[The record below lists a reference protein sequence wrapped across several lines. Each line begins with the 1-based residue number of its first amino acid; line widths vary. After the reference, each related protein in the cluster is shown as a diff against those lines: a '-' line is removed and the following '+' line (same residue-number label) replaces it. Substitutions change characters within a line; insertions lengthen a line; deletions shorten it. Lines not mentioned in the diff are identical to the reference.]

1 MVYSSWTM
9 DKENNMG
16 RAFEFRKERKFKR
29 WAKMAVQFTRLG
41 KEIVMAVKAGGSDPN
56 ANSRLRTAIQNSKAV
71 NMPKDRVEAAIK
83 RATSRDE
90 KDYEE
95 IVYEGYAQHG
105 VAILVET
112 ATDNLNRTVA
122 NVRSY
127 FTKYGGT
134 LGKTG
139 SLDFIFSRKSVFTF
153 DPGDRDL
160 EELEFEL
167 IDAGLEDLFVE
178 ADEEGNDIAVLHT
191 AYEDFGKMQKMLEVL
206 GIETKSAKLE
216 RIAQSTTSVSEEQ
229 SVDVFKI
236 IDRLEEDDD
245 VQAVYHNM
253 AE

>member
-1 MVYSSWTM
+1 
-9 DKENNMG
+9 MG

-41 KEIVMAVKAGGSDPN
+41 KEIVMAVKDGGPSPES
-56 ANSRLRTAIQNSKAV
+56 NSRIRTAMQNAKAV

-83 RATSRDE
+83 RASSKDE

-95 IVYEGYAQHG
+95 LVYEGYAPHG
-105 VAILVET
+105 VAVLVET
-112 ATDNLNRTVA
+112 ATDNTNRTVA

-127 FTKYGGT
+127 FTKVGGT

-139 SLDFIFSRKSVFTF
+139 SLDFVFSRKSVFRF
-153 DPGDRDL
+153 DPGERDL

-167 IDAGLEDLFVE
+167 IDAGLEELFVE
-178 ADEEGNDIAVLHT
+178 TDEGGKDVAVLHA
-191 AYEDFGKMQKMLEVL
+191 AYEDFGKMQKTLEGM
-206 GIETKSAKLE
+206 GIELASAKLE
-216 RIAQSTTSVSEEQ
+216 RIALSTTEISEEDAA
-229 SVDVFKI
+229 DVLKL
-236 IDRLEEDDD
+236 IDKLEEDDD

>member
-1 MVYSSWTM
+1 
-9 DKENNMG
+9 MG

-41 KEIVMAVKAGGSDPN
+41 KEIVMAVKAGGPSVDT
-56 ANSRLRTAIQNSKAV
+56 NSRLRTAVQNAKAV

-83 RATSRDE
+83 RASSKEE

-95 IVYEGYAQHG
+95 LVYEGYAPHG
-105 VAILVET
+105 VAVLVET
-112 ATDNLNRTVA
+112 ATDNTNRTVA

-127 FTKYGGT
+127 FTKVGGT

-139 SLDFIFSRKSVFTF
+139 SLDFVFARKSVFRF
-153 DPGDRDL
+153 IPGERDL

-178 ADEEGNDIAVLHT
+178 TDENGQDVAVLHT
-191 AYEDFGKMQKMLEVL
+191 AYEDFGKMQKALEEL

-216 RIAQSTTSVSEEQ
+216 RIPQSTVSVTEEQ
-229 SVDVFKI
+229 AVDVFKI

>member
-1 MVYSSWTM
+1 
-9 DKENNMG
+9 MG
-16 RAFEFRKERKFKR
+16 RAFEFRKERKLKR
-29 WAKMAVQFTRLG
+29 WSKMAVQFTRLG
-41 KEIVMAVKAGGSDPN
+41 KEIVMAVKANGGDVN
-56 ANSRLRTAIQNSKAV
+56 TNSRLRTAVQNAKAV

-95 IVYEGYAQHG
+95 IVYEGYAPYG
-105 VAILVET
+105 VAVLVET
-112 ATDNLNRTVA
+112 ATDNINRTVA

-127 FTKYGGT
+127 FTKYNGS

-153 DPGDRDL
+153 EPGDRDL

-178 ADEEGNDIAVLHT
+178 AENGNDIAVVH
-191 AYEDFGKMQKMLEVL
+191 AAFEDFGKMQKTLEEI
-206 GIETKSAKLE
+206 GIEVKSAKLE
-216 RIAQSTTSVSEEQ
+216 RVAQSFHEVTEEQ
-229 SVDVFKI
+229 VTDIMKL

-253 AE
+253 QE